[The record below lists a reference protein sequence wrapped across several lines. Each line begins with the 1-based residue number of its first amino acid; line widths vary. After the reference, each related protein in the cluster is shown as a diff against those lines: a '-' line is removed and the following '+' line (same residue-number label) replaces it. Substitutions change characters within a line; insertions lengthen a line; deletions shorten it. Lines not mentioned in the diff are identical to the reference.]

1 MTTELLDTDALD
13 RAVADLRTGRDTW
26 AATPLDARVALLERL
41 LPRITARAAAMAEAG
56 ARAKGYGPDS
66 PVAAEDWIGAP
77 WALAQNVAALL
88 HVLRRLAAGQ
98 EPVPADAV
106 RERRGR
112 TVVDVFPAT
121 GWDRLLLNGFSA
133 EVHLRPGTTPRQVR
147 DRAAGPYRGRAPR
160 PRVSLVLGAGNVA
173 AITALDVLHKLYAE
187 NQVVVAKM
195 NPVNDYL
202 RPHFE
207 EIFEEFTA
215 RGWVRF
221 VAGGAAE
228 GAYLA
233 AHDGIDTLHVTGSDR
248 THDALVWG
256 TDDQA
261 EERRRADTPLLDKEF
276 TSELGGVSPCIV
288 TPGPWTRADLRHQAE
303 HIVTSKMNN
312 SGHNCIAGQVLVV
325 PADWDGTEK
334 LLTEIRRVL
343 RALPPR
349 TDYYPGA
356 RDRLAAVRAAHPEA
370 EVLGPDGCRLLI
382 PDVTDHTDPL
392 LTDEVFASALA
403 VVRLPGAHPGT
414 APVSDAGTDTAADPG
429 TTPRTD
435 PAADPGPFLKEAVAF
450 ANDVL
455 PGTLGATLLVH
466 PRTEKDHPR
475 QVIEAIEAL
484 RYGTLGVNCWSAI
497 GFLLGYTP
505 WGAHPGHTRRS
516 IGSGIGFVHNAFML
530 EDVEK
535 TVLRAPFAPSP
546 RGLFTG
552 SPSISPRPPF
562 YVTNRTALTTIRR
575 VTAFT
580 AAPSLAKLPGIFASA
595 LRG

>member
-1 MTTELLDTDALD
+1 MTTTPLVDTGALD
-13 RAVADLRTGRDTW
+13 RAVADLRTGQDSW
-26 AATPLDARVALLERL
+26 AATPLAERVALLERM
-41 LPRITARAAAMAEAG
+41 LPRITARAAEMAAAG
-56 ARAKGYGPDS
+56 ARAKGYAPGS

-77 WALAQNVAALL
+77 WAMTQNVTALL
-88 HVLRRLAAGQ
+88 HVLRRIAAGR
-98 EPVPADAV
+98 EPLPAHAV
-106 RERRGR
+106 RARRGR

-121 GWDRLLLNGFSA
+121 GWDRILLNGFTA
-133 EVHLRPGTTPRQVR
+133 EVHIGRGTTPRQVR

-173 AITALDVLHKLYAE
+173 AITALDILHKLYAE

-202 RPHFE
+202 RPHFA
-207 EIFEEFTA
+207 EIFAEFTA

-233 AHDGIDTLHVTGSDR
+233 AHDGIDTLHVTGSER

-256 TDDQA
+256 TDDRA
-261 EERRRADTPLLDKEF
+261 EERRRDDTPLLDKEF

-288 TPGPWTRADLRHQAE
+288 TPGPWTRADFRHQAE

-312 SGHNCIAGQVLVV
+312 SGHNCIASQVLVV
-325 PADWDGTEK
+325 PAGWDGTER

-356 RDRLAAVRAAHPEA
+356 QDRLAAVRAAHPET
-370 EVLGPDGCRLLI
+370 EVLGADGCRLLV
-382 PDVTDHTDPL
+382 PDVTDLDDPL
-392 LTDEVFASALA
+392 LTGEVFASALA
-403 VVRLPGAHPGT
+403 VVRLP
-414 APVSDAGTDTAADPG
+414 AGDSGADPG
-429 TTPRTD
+429 
-435 PAADPGPFLKEAVAF
+435 ADPGAFLKAAVAF

-466 PRTEKDHPR
+466 PRTEKSHPQ
-475 QVIEAIEAL
+475 QVIEAIDSL

-505 WGAHPGHTRRS
+505 WGAHPGHTRRA

-535 TVLRAPFAPSP
+535 TVLRAPFAPAP

-562 YVTNRTALTTIRR
+562 YVTNGTALTTIRR